1 MRVPTV
7 CIAITA
13 EMDVA
18 RAVLETRRIS
28 VELGFASADQSR
40 VATAASEL
48 ARNIL
53 KYAGAGHVTIASLQR
68 DGRVGIERLGEQVI
82 DRTVRRTVQLRRS
95 SEPRCEVAIDRRAQR
110 VRRRCARREGDE
122 EAGDRSHGS
131 VAMDQW

>member
-7 CIAITA
+7 CITIAA

-18 RAVLETRRIS
+18 KAILETRRIS
-28 VELGFASADQSR
+28 MELGFAATEQSR

-68 DGRVGIERLGEQVI
+68 DGRVGIELVAADRGPGIENIEQAMQDHYSSGGTLGLGLPGVRRLMDDFTLESRLGQGTRVV
-82 DRTVRRTVQLRRS
+82 VRR
-95 SEPRCEVAIDRRAQR
+95 
-110 VRRRCARREGDE
+110 
-122 EAGDRSHGS
+122 
-131 VAMDQW
+131 WK